1 MAPARIDFCQP
12 VVRRSGQGSSW
23 PDTLVNVSTTDL
35 IGWISSLVLL
45 LTLSRQVYTQW
56 RSGTVSGVSR
66 WLFAGQL
73 TASIGFAVYSWM
85 LGNWVFL
92 VTNLA
97 LLITALAGETIYLRN
112 RRRAATEW
120 MKW

>member
-1 MAPARIDFCQP
+1 LAEATHVDHSLPE
-12 VVRRSGQGSSW
+12 
-23 PDTLVNVSTTDL
+23 L
-35 IGWISSLVLL
+35 IGWGSSLVLL
-45 LTLSRQVYTQW
+45 VTLTRQVYTQW
-56 RSGTVSGVSR
+56 RSGATSGLSR

-73 TASIGFAVYSWM
+73 VASIGFAVYSWM

-97 LLITALAGETIYLRN
+97 ILATALVGETIYLRN

-120 MKW
+120 MNW

>member
-1 MAPARIDFCQP
+1 LAQATHVDYSLPE
-12 VVRRSGQGSSW
+12 
-23 PDTLVNVSTTDL
+23 L
-35 IGWISSLVLL
+35 IGWGSSVVLL
-45 LTLSRQVYTQW
+45 VTLTRQVYTQW
-56 RSGTVSGVSR
+56 RSGATSGLSR

-73 TASIGFAVYSWM
+73 VASIGFAVYSWM

-97 LLITALAGETIYLRN
+97 ILATALVGETIYLRN

-120 MKW
+120 MNW

>member
-1 MAPARIDFCQP
+1 MAPACIDSCQP

-97 LLITALAGETIYLRN
+97 LLITALTGETIYLRN